1 MPAAAHSRL
10 LDPATLAQIR
20 DLRLL
25 ARTVVEGFLA
35 GQHLDRRPASGVEF
49 SQYRSYQPGDDPRRV
64 DWRVY
69 ARSDR
74 FFVREAE
81 VERDVTVRFLLDA
94 SASMAHRDRPPQAL
108 AKLDYARF
116 LVAALG
122 YLVDLHGDR
131 LALQILGGGGAPAAQ
146 RPARPPLAL
155 AAFLDR
161 LERVDHLRPAGR
173 WPAWEELAAAFAG
186 QRRRELVVLVSDLY
200 EERGEIAAALGRLAA
215 VGHELLVLHLV
226 ARNELEFDL
235 AKDFAGDLRFEDL
248 ETGERVLGN
257 AAALRP
263 GYLARHRQFLAG
275 WRRRVLELG
284 AGYELLPTDQPLD
297 QALRGFLA
305 RRRLLP

>member
-1 MPAAAHSRL
+1 
-10 LDPATLAQIR
+10 
-20 DLRLL
+20 
-25 ARTVVEGFLA
+25 
-35 GQHLDRRPASGVEF
+35 VEF

-81 VERDVTVRFLLDA
+81 VEREVTVRFLLDA
-94 SASMAHRDRPPQAL
+94 SASMAHRDRPPQQL
-108 AKLDYARF
+108 AKIDYARF
-116 LVAALG
+116 LVAALA

-131 LALQILGGGGAPAAQ
+131 LALQVLGGSGPEAEGLARAP
-146 RPARPPLAL
+146 LSLTAL
-155 AAFLDR
+155 LDR
-161 LERVDHLRPAGR
+161 LDRVAPAGR
-173 WPAWEELAAAFAG
+173 WPSWEALAAPFAG
-186 QRRRELVVLVSDLY
+186 RRRRELVVVVSDLY
-200 EERGEIAAALGRLAA
+200 DEQGEIAAALGRLAA

-235 AKDFAGDLRFEDL
+235 TRDFAGDLLFEDL

-257 AAALRP
+257 ATALRP
-263 GYLARHRQFLAG
+263 GYLVRHGQALAD
-275 WRRRVLELG
+275 WRRRVLEVR